1 MQKHQSRFAFT
12 LIELLV
18 VISIISLLA
27 ALALPAIAKAREE
40 ARRSQ
45 CQANL
50 KNVGVALYKFS
61 NGDPQGRM
69 CSGASDYLRDGC
81 MDTYGW
87 VADIVNSGEGN
98 MNESLCPSNPLKGS
112 EKLNELLG
120 QSTSSSAKDTE
131 LAAGSLRLAAGIC
144 GKPDWKGLKPA
155 SATAF
160 FAGSAVASEDR
171 AELVSRYFLEGGYN
185 TNYAAGWHLV
195 RGGLRI
201 VPATG
206 TGASV
211 TNIGPA
217 KGLGGS
223 TGPLRASTLDTSR
236 IPSSNIGCLG
246 DSGPGDIK
254 EAVLSQGLSYGGTRN
269 VYAPTDAQTTREF
282 IAQGQMLGEAFNDG
296 PGQYDAGNKKILL
309 ISKNGVALNTQ
320 INCER
325 GSATTGACA
334 PATTTS
340 GTFLQDTRDWFAVHS
355 GKANVLMA
363 DGSVK
368 IFYDTNGDGYLN
380 PGFPV
385 PADLLEADYL
395 DIGYRD
401 GTIEMPRDEFFGGI
415 FLDETLFKGN
425 FEE

>member
-1 MQKHQSRFAFT
+1 MQKHQNRFAFT

-50 KNVGVALYKFS
+50 KNVGIALYKFS
-61 NGDPQGRM
+61 NGDPQGRL

-87 VADIVNSGEGN
+87 VADIVNLGEGN
-98 MNESLCPSNPLKGS
+98 MNEMLCPSNPLKGS

-120 QSTSSSAKDTE
+120 QSTSSPAKDTE
-131 LAAGSLRLAAGIC
+131 LVTNNPRLAAGIC
-144 GKPDWKGLKPA
+144 GKSNWKGLGPA
-155 SATAF
+155 SGTAY
-160 FAGSAVASEDR
+160 FAGSDVNTEER
-171 AELVSRYFLEGGYN
+171 AELVSRYFMEGGYN

-201 VPATG
+201 APASG
-206 TGASV
+206 TGASI
-211 TNIGPA
+211 TNVGAA

-223 TGPLRASTLDTSR
+223 TGPLRAATLDTSR
-236 IPSSNIGCLG
+236 IPSSNIGVLG
-246 DSGPGDIK
+246 DSGPGDVK
-254 EAVLSQGLSYGGTRN
+254 EAVLAQNLSYGGTRM
-269 VYAPTDAQTTREF
+269 VYAGASDQATREF
-282 IAQGQMLGEAFNDG
+282 IAAGQLLGEAFNDG
-296 PGQYDAGNKKILL
+296 PGQYDAGNTKIRL
-309 ISKNGVALNTQ
+309 IGTGEALNTQ
-320 INCER
+320 IACER
-325 GSATTGACA
+325 GESTTGACA

-340 GTFLQDTRDWFAVHS
+340 LTYLQDTRDWFAVHS

-368 IFYDTNGDGYLN
+368 VFFDTNGDGYLN

-385 PADLLEADYL
+385 PKDLTEAQYI

-401 GTIEMPRDEFFGGI
+401 GTVELGRDEFFGGV

-425 FEE
+425 FE